1 MTKFQHWLIKPLM
14 PNWGNEKLAN
24 LIQKPSEDLTLTERW
39 IHYKLAEAEA
49 KKELEKIKAEALA
62 EVERNG
68 GFVTGSNGK
77 AQLVNKTDRRPKE
90 SLKTF
95 LAEKG
100 VLELCIKDDIDLKKV
115 QEMIDAG
122 VLDADEVEKHIE
134 TKLNSYLKL
143 GK

>member
-1 MTKFQHWLIKPLM
+1 LTDLIK
-14 PNWGNEKLAN
+14 
-24 LIQKPSEDLTLTERW
+24 KPGDDLTLTERW

-49 KKELEKIKAEALA
+49 KKELDKLKAEVLI
-62 EVERNG
+62 EVEKNG
-68 GFVTGSNGK
+68 GFVTGTNGK
-77 AQLVNKTDRRPKE
+77 AQRVSKTERRPKE

-100 VLELCIKDDIDLKKV
+100 LLELCTKDDIDLKKV

-122 VLDADEVEKHIE
+122 ELKAEEVEQHIE
-134 TKLNSYLKL
+134 TKANPYLKL